1 MKNKKDIFFCL
12 LVVLL
17 LLMGCARQYPDG
29 IHQERYYGITDS
41 QAETVS
47 EQATQD
53 KEEPVSEVEPNGI
66 LTLGQ
71 VLALTLVHN
80 PELNVFSLETRA
92 AQARELQAGLW
103 PNPELG
109 VEVENVGGTGG
120 LRGFEGAETTLQL
133 SQLIELGDKSQKRKT
148 VASFEKELADLDYQ
162 NKRLDVFSDVA
173 KAFISVLKAQ
183 EKLQLSSEL
192 LKLSDESF
200 RIVEKKVTAG
210 KDSPVE
216 KNRAAVALANTKIAY
231 HEDRQN
237 LDYARKQLVSFWGQ
251 NEPLFEQAA
260 GDMESIGP
268 LLTFEDLTGRLEL
281 NPEYTRWESEIKKS
295 RAMLDLEQSRA
306 IGDITI
312 GAGLRRFNETDDNAF
327 VFGVSI
333 PLPLS
338 DRNQGAKQEALY
350 NLAKSREEK
359 KAAWL
364 KLQNEF
370 NQTYREYAN
379 AFHQA
384 TSLKNDVL
392 PAAIEMFNAATKGY
406 EQGKMDYLNVLDAQ
420 RTLFTTKDEYINAL
434 AECHIRKTELERQIG
449 QTLEITE
456 SIEKRGTDHEQ

>member
-12 LVVLL
+12 LSVPL
-17 LLMGCARQYPDG
+17 LLMGCAQQHPDG
-29 IHQERYYGITDS
+29 IHQERSYGINGS
-41 QAETVS
+41 HAETAS
-47 EQATQD
+47 EQTAKD
-53 KEEPVSEVEPNGI
+53 KEESVSAAEPNGI

-80 PELNVFSLETRA
+80 PELNIFSLETRA

-103 PNPELG
+103 PNPEIG
-109 VEVENVGGTGG
+109 VEVENVGGTGE
-120 LRGFEGAETTLQL
+120 LSGFDGAETTLQL
-133 SQLIELGDKSQKRKT
+133 SQLIELGDKSQKRKN
-148 VASFEKELADLDYQ
+148 VASFEKELANLDYK
-162 NKRLDVFSDVA
+162 NKRLDVFSDAA
-173 KAFISVLKAQ
+173 KAFISVLKTQ

-200 RIVEKKVTAG
+200 KIVEKKVTAG

-216 KNRAAVALANTKIAY
+216 KNRAAVALANTKMSY

-237 LDYARKQLVSFWGQ
+237 LDYARKQLASFWGQ
-251 NEPLFEQAA
+251 TEPLFERAA
-260 GDMESIGP
+260 GDMENIGP
-268 LLTFEDLTGRLEL
+268 LLTLENLTGRLEL
-281 NPEYTRWESEIKKS
+281 NPEYTRWESEIKKN
-295 RAMLDLEQSRA
+295 RAILDLEKSRA

-338 DRNQGAKQEALY
+338 DRNQGAKQEAVY

-379 AFHQA
+379 SFHQA
-384 TSLKNDVL
+384 TSLKNEVL
-392 PAAIEMFNAATKGY
+392 PAAIDMFNAATKGY

-420 RTLFTTKDEYINAL
+420 RTLFSTKGEYVNAL
-434 AECHIRKTELERQIG
+434 AECHIRKTELDRLIG
-449 QTLEITE
+449 QALETIE
-456 SIEKRGTDHEQ
+456 SIEK